1 MSRVHVIIWKEVIAL
16 TLGSRVVARRKELGL
31 TQADLAKR
39 MGYVSRASIAKVEG
53 GREVGQR
60 IVARLAEALDV
71 TVPYLMG
78 WERKPEEQAAFDASI
93 LLDEDIMEV
102 VHGYRT
108 LDGEQ
113 KAAVK
118 QMIKLFTMAK

>member
-1 MSRVHVIIWKEVIAL
+1 M
-16 TLGSRVVARRKELGL
+16 TLGSRVIARRKELGL

-78 WERKPEEQAAFDASI
+78 WERSPEEQAELDAAILMDNDLLEFI
-93 LLDEDIMEV
+93 LL
-102 VHGYRT
+102 YRE
-108 LDGEQ
+108 LDAEQ

-118 QMIKLFTMAK
+118 QMARILSKA

>member
-1 MSRVHVIIWKEVIAL
+1 M
-16 TLGSRVVARRKELGL
+16 TLGSRVTARRKELGM
-31 TQADLAKR
+31 TQEELAKR
-39 MGYVSRASIAKVEG
+39 MGYRSRSSINKVES
-53 GREVGQR
+53 GREVSQR
-60 IVARLAEALDV
+60 IVARLADALDV
-71 TVPYLMG
+71 SVPYLMG

-102 VHGYRT
+102 VHGYKT
-108 LDGEQ
+108 LDEEQ